1 MEKSIFEQMGGTYHW
16 EGDYLLPDL
25 APPESAALGVWG
37 QRRRRFLREH
47 RKPLYTAMLLAGIL
61 DAHLSEIDRQ
71 AGEMFSRLV
80 ELLIRR
86 EGITEELKAAD
97 QMAWVG
103 LMNTCKAQ
111 AEEAVLS
118 ELVYD

>member
-1 MEKSIFEQMGGTYHW
+1 MGGTYHR

-25 APPESAALGVWG
+25 ASPESAALGVWG
-37 QRRRRFLREH
+37 QRRRRFLLEY
-47 RKPLYTAMLLAGIL
+47 RKPLHTAMLLAGTL
-61 DAHLSEIDRQ
+61 DAHLAEINRQ
-71 AGEMFSRLV
+71 VMEMPSRL
-80 ELLIRR
+80 IGQMAQR
-86 EGITEELKAAD
+86 ESGITEELKAVD

-111 AEEAVLS
+111 TEEVVLS

>member
-1 MEKSIFEQMGGTYHW
+1 MEKSVFEQMGGTYHR

-25 APPESAALGVWG
+25 APLESTALGVWG

-47 RKPLYTAMLLAGIL
+47 RKPLYTAMLLAGTL
-61 DAHLSEIDRQ
+61 DTHLSEIDRQ
-71 AGEMFSRLV
+71 AREMFSRL
-80 ELLIRR
+80 IGQMAQR
-86 EGITEELKAAD
+86 EGITEALKAAD

-111 AEEAVLS
+111 AEEVVYA
-118 ELVYD
+118 ELIYS